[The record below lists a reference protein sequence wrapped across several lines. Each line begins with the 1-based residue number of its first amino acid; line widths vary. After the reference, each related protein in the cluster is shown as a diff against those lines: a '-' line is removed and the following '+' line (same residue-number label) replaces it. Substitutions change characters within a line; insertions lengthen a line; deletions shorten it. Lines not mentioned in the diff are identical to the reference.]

1 MQPLNLANRVGE
13 WANHADVVSASV
25 LIGSRVRDQNDEI
38 WKADSQ
44 SDWDF
49 QIIASRSDIFQSSH
63 WIQNLGVE
71 VRTYVVRRAA
81 LGGVPKVAVVLDA
94 TEADFVI
101 LPAGLLRVCRLLVRL
116 GVHRKSPY
124 LRNKMQDLAVVI
136 RPGWKFL
143 TGRSA
148 WEPFYRRIVAEIPD
162 CRLNDS
168 DIRELNSAFACDVV
182 WTLRKID
189 RGEWIAAQR
198 MIHRSLHETNLRLM
212 HELRL
217 RNHQRTFPEGRRA
230 EFILSQEELEELRVT
245 ATLEA
250 NSLRNAVK
258 KAAATCCRLTV
269 GLVGEMPCWRADLQL

>member
-1 MQPLNLANRVGE
+1 VQPLNLANRVAE
-13 WANHADVVSASV
+13 WADHAGVVRASV
-25 LIGSRVRDQNDEI
+25 LIGSRVREQTDGI

-49 QIIASRSDIFQSSH
+49 QIIASRSDLFQTSD
-63 WIQNLGVE
+63 WIRNLGVD

-81 LGGVPKVAVVLDA
+81 LGGVPKVAAVLA
-94 TEADFVI
+94 ETEADFVI
-101 LPAGLLRVCRLLVRL
+101 LPAGLLRVSRLLVRF
-116 GVHRKSPY
+116 GVHRKSRY

-143 TGRSA
+143 TGGSS

-162 CRLNDS
+162 FRLKDS
-168 DIRELNSAFACDVV
+168 DIRELNAGFACDVV

-198 MIHRSLHETNLRLM
+198 MLHRSLQETNLRLM

-217 RNHQRTFPEGRRA
+217 RKHQRTFPEGRRA
-230 EFILSQEELEELRVT
+230 ELILDREDLDGLNVT
-245 ATLEA
+245 ATLDA
-250 NSLRNAVK
+250 SSLRNAVK
-258 KAAATCCRLTV
+258 KATATCCRLTIA
-269 GLVGEMPCWRADLQL
+269 LVGDTPVWPADLRL

>member
-1 MQPLNLANRVGE
+1 MQPLNLANRVAE
-13 WANHADVVSASV
+13 WADHAGVVRASV
-25 LIGSRVRDQNDEI
+25 LIGSRVRDQADEI

-49 QIIASRSDIFQSSH
+49 QIIASRSDIFQTSE
-63 WIQNLGVE
+63 WIQNLGID

-81 LGGVPKVAVVLDA
+81 LGGVPKVAAVLA
-94 TEADFVI
+94 ETEADFVI
-101 LPAGLLRVCRLLVRL
+101 LPAGLLRVSRLLVRL

-124 LRNKMQDLAVVI
+124 LRNKLQDLAVVI

-143 TGRSA
+143 TGGSS

-162 CRLNDS
+162 CRLNDA
-168 DIRELNSAFACDVV
+168 DVRELNAGFACDVV

-198 MIHRSLHETNLRLM
+198 MLHRSLHETNLRLM

-217 RNHQRTFPEGRRA
+217 RKHQRTFPEGRRA
-230 EFILSQEELEELRVT
+230 ELILSREDLEGLNVT
-245 ATLEA
+245 ATLDA
-250 NSLRNAVK
+250 NSLRNAVR
-258 KAAATCCRLTV
+258 KAAATCRKLTFALDCEV
-269 GLVGEMPCWRADLQL
+269 IDWPIDLQP